1 MHMKL
6 IEQKTTLEGS
16 TEGRRK
22 RMEGWKSCGV
32 MDGNGRNDI
41 ERGKKYRKTRGGNLK
56 KWMNV
61 KNQQRAIAVC
71 SEMEK
76 TEKENGGRDDIGRN
90 GFVNIGNLNNGRR
103 LA

>member
-1 MHMKL
+1 
-6 IEQKTTLEGS
+6 
-16 TEGRRK
+16 
-22 RMEGWKSCGV
+22 

-41 ERGKKYRKTRGGNLK
+41 ERGKKYRKTRGGNLQ

-76 TEKENGGRDDIGRN
+76 TERDREREWRKRRYWKEW
-90 GFVNIGNLNNGRR
+90 LCKHWKS
-103 LA
+103 